1 MPAYNA
7 ARTLRRTYDEIPQA
21 VVDAVILVD
30 DGGTD
35 ETSVLSAT
43 MGIPTFRHEV
53 NLGYGRNSEELL
65 QGSAR
70 RRR

>member
-30 DGGTD
+30 DGISSLLAD
-35 ETSVLSAT
+35 SV
-43 MGIPTFRHEV
+43 E
-53 NLGYGRNSEELL
+53 
-65 QGSAR
+65 
-70 RRR
+70 